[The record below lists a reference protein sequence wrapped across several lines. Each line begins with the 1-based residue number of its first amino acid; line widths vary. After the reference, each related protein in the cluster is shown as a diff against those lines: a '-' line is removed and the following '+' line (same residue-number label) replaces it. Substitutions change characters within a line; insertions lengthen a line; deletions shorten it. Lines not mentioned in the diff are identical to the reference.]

1 MQQNLTLKNAAG
13 FDASYF
19 AKMAD
24 LAGLK
29 SDVDKLDIDKLKHLL
44 NRLVSLK
51 MKEVKLNVDKF
62 VLVSVDLNKLSDT
75 VKNGIVKKTEYD
87 ELVNMIR
94 LI

>member
-1 MQQNLTLKNAAG
+1 MRQNLTLKNAAG

-19 AKMAD
+19 AQTAD

-29 SDVDKLDIDKLKHLL
+29 SDVDKLDIDKLKNLL
-44 NRLVSLK
+44 SRLVSLK
-51 MKEVKLNVDKF
+51 RKEDKLNVDKF

-75 VKNGIVKKTEYD
+75 LKNYIVKKTEYD

-94 LI
+94 VI

>member
-1 MQQNLTLKNAAG
+1 
-13 FDASYF
+13 
-19 AKMAD
+19 
-24 LAGLK
+24 
-29 SDVDKLDIDKLKHLL
+29 
-44 NRLVSLK
+44 
-51 MKEVKLNVDKF
+51 MKEDKLNVDKF